1 MSWLRKTHRATPGG
15 RTVMAMVLWAVG
27 MFFSTCTKLKPT
39 WKQAF
44 LNRKQSGFYVLRE
57 IGWGGLTHG
66 YGKQGKCSA
75 AGLRHTG
82 HLVARPRGFSC
93 WLLSP
98 FFCGPPPRLRGSGVG
113 LSNGGSSLRDAPC
126 FEIYFLVSI
135 KVLRWLML
143 GASAAWTDVGLSLP
157 GS

>member
-1 MSWLRKTHRATPGG
+1 MDMGSRANVLQLVSDTPVTWWLGPG
-15 RTVMAMVLWAVG
+15 V
-27 MFFSTCTKLKPT
+27 SP
-39 WKQAF
+39 
-44 LNRKQSGFYVLRE
+44 
-57 IGWGGLTHG
+57 
-66 YGKQGKCSA
+66 
-75 AGLRHTG
+75 AG
-82 HLVARPRGFSC
+82 SC
-93 WLLSP
+93 LPSS
-98 FFCGPPPRLRGSGVG
+98 CGPPPRLRGSGVG